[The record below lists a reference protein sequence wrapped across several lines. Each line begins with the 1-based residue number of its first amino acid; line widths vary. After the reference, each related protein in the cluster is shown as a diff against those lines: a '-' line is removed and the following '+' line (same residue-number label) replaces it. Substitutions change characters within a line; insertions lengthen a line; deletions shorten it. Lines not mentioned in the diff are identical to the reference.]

1 VIGVLMSK
9 GWYVLHVYSGYEKK
23 VEEAVNKLID
33 EKVLDGILYQIKVPM
48 RDVAEM
54 KNGKKKI
61 QKKKVFP
68 GYVLVEVDIDKR
80 RWKEIYS
87 VIKSINGVTGFVGAD
102 KLRIPFPLANE
113 EAKAMLQT
121 AGDSKTDVFTKQ
133 KFDYKH
139 GETIKIIDGP
149 FNTFT
154 GVVEEI
160 NRERNKMKVM
170 VGIFGRST
178 PVELDFNQVEKI

>member
-1 VIGVLMSK
+1 MSK
-9 GWYVLHVYSGYEKK
+9 GWFVLHVYSGYEKR
-23 VEEAVNKLID
+23 VENSINELIE
-33 EKVLDGILYQIKVPM
+33 EKVLDNILYQIKVPM
-48 RDVAEM
+48 RDVAEV
-54 KNGKKKI
+54 KNGKKKV

-68 GYVLVEVDIDKR
+68 GYVLLEMDIDKH

-87 VIKSINGVTGFVGAD
+87 IIKNLNGVTGFVGAD
-102 KLRIPFPLANE
+102 KTRVPYPLSPE

-121 AGDSKTDVFTKQ
+121 AGDSKSDVFAKQ

-139 GETIKIIDGP
+139 GETVKIIDGP
-149 FNTFT
+149 FSTFT
-154 GVVEEI
+154 GIIEDI
-160 NRERNKMKVM
+160 NRERNKLKVM

>member
-1 VIGVLMSK
+1 
-9 GWYVLHVYSGYEKK
+9 
-23 VEEAVNKLID
+23 
-33 EKVLDGILYQIKVPM
+33 
-48 RDVAEM
+48 
-54 KNGKKKI
+54 
-61 QKKKVFP
+61 
-68 GYVLVEVDIDKR
+68 
-80 RWKEIYS
+80 
-87 VIKSINGVTGFVGAD
+87 VGAD
-102 KLRIPFPLANE
+102 KLRIPFPLASE